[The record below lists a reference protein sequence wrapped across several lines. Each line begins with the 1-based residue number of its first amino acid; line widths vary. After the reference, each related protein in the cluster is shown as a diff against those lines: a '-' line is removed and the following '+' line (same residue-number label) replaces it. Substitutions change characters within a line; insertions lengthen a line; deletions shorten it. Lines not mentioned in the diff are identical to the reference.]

1 MFLASCLSSGVK
13 VSSPEICARFVA
25 IKMRQSGTGV
35 PPVFS
40 LAELRG
46 EKRVGLILLALTI
59 LAAGN
64 FARAAVGQETM
75 DRVKSS
81 GRIVSGVN
89 VRAGLADLP
98 TGTTWEGL
106 SVDLAKALAAAVLGD
121 PGKVSFVVADR
132 KSGPEKLSVGEIDLY
147 LPVEPMALSKLASL
161 GLAAS
166 QAFFF
171 NVQKIMVT
179 KESGITTVAQL
190 RNKSI
195 AVQPGY
201 VNEQNFETAN
211 EEQLRSYFRR
221 AGWQLLIFPFQEWD
235 EMESAFVAGR
245 VNALSAEETELARL
259 RAGNRE
265 EVGDAVI
272 LPEVI
277 GMQPVS
283 AVVQARDLNWLK
295 LVNATISLL
304 IDAESLGITS
314 DNLERMKA
322 VNDPEIQ
329 YVLGVTP
336 GIGIVAGLDDG
347 WGERV
352 IKSVGNYGQMFRR
365 DLGADSP
372 LAIPRG
378 FNELWSRGGLL
389 YSQALR

>member
-1 MFLASCLSSGVK
+1 MIADLRCGNRIGLAILGV
-13 VSSPEICARFVA
+13 V
-25 IKMRQSGTGV
+25 
-35 PPVFS
+35 
-40 LAELRG
+40 
-46 EKRVGLILLALTI
+46 I

-64 FARAAVGQETM
+64 LTRSSLAQESINRIKSAG
-75 DRVKSS
+75 RV
-81 GRIVSGVN
+81 VSGVN

-106 SVDLAKALAAAVLGD
+106 SVDLTKALAVAVLGD
-121 PGKVSFVVADR
+121 PGKVSFVVAER
-132 KSGPEKLSVGEIDLY
+132 KSGPEKLSAGAIDLY

-161 GLAAS
+161 GLATS
-166 QAFFF
+166 QPFFF

-179 KESGITTVAQL
+179 KESGITAVAQL
-190 RNKSI
+190 RNKQV

-201 VNEQNFETAN
+201 VNEQNFETVN
-211 EEQLRSYFRR
+211 EEQLRNYFRR

-235 EMESAFVAGR
+235 EMESAFVSGR
-245 VNALSAEETELARL
+245 VNAVSAEETELARL

-265 EVGDAVI
+265 EAGDAVI
-272 LPEVI
+272 LPDVI

-283 AVVQARDLNWLK
+283 AVVPARDLNWLK

-314 DNLERMKA
+314 DNVEQMKA
-322 VNDPEIQ
+322 VKDPEIQ
-329 YVLGVTP
+329 YLLGVTP
-336 GIGIVAGLDDG
+336 GIGIAAGLDDR

-352 IKSVGNYGQMFRR
+352 IKSIGNFGQMFRR

-378 FNELWSRGGLL
+378 LNELWSRGGLL
-389 YSQALR
+389 YSQPLR

>member
-1 MFLASCLSSGVK
+1 MKANVD
-13 VSSPEICARFVA
+13 
-25 IKMRQSGTGV
+25 
-35 PPVFS
+35 
-40 LAELRG
+40 G
-46 EKRVGLILLALTI
+46 ENRIGHILLACTL

-64 FARAAVGQETM
+64 LANSAVAQETM
-75 DRVKSS
+75 DRVKSA

-106 SVDLAKALAAAVLGD
+106 FVDLTKALAAAVLRD

-132 KSGPEKLSVGEIDLY
+132 KSGPEKLSMDETDLY

-161 GLAAS
+161 ALAAS
-166 QAFFF
+166 QPVFF

-179 KESGITTVAQL
+179 KESRVTTTAQL
-190 RNKSI
+190 GNKPI

-201 VNEQNFETAN
+201 VNEQNFETVN
-211 EEQLRSYFRR
+211 EEQLRNYFRR

-235 EMESAFVAGR
+235 EMESAFVSGR
-245 VNALSAEETELARL
+245 VYAVSAEETELARL

-265 EVGDAVI
+265 EAGDAVI

-283 AVVQARDLNWLK
+283 AVVRARDLNWLK
-295 LVNATISLL
+295 LINATISLL

-314 DNLERMKA
+314 DNVEQMKA
-322 VNDPEIQ
+322 VQKPEIQ
-329 YVLGVTP
+329 YLLGVAP
-336 GIGIVAGLDDG
+336 GIGIVVGLDDG

-352 IKSVGNYGQMFRR
+352 IKSIGNFGQMFRR

-378 FNELWSRGGLL
+378 LNELWSRGGLL
-389 YSQALR
+389 YPQPLR

>member
-1 MFLASCLSSGVK
+1 MRADLSV
-13 VSSPEICARFVA
+13 
-25 IKMRQSGTGV
+25 
-35 PPVFS
+35 
-40 LAELRG
+40 
-46 EKRVGLILLALTI
+46 EKRIGHVLLAFTI
-59 LAAGN
+59 LASGGLSWSTLA
-64 FARAAVGQETM
+64 QETM
-75 DRVKSS
+75 NRVKSA

-106 SVDLAKALAAAVLGD
+106 SIDLTKALAAAVLGD

-132 KSGPEKLSVGEIDLY
+132 RTGPGKLSMGETDLY
-147 LPVEPMALSKLASL
+147 LPVDPMALSKLARL
-161 GLAAS
+161 GLAES

-179 KESGITTVAQL
+179 KESAITTVGQA
-190 RNKSI
+190 RKKPI

-211 EEQLRSYFRR
+211 EEQLRNYFRR

-235 EMESAFVAGR
+235 EMESAFVSGR
-245 VNALSAEETELARL
+245 VDAVSAEETELARL

-272 LPEVI
+272 LPEAI

-283 AVVQARDLNWLK
+283 AVVQSRDLNWLT

-304 IDAESLGITS
+304 IDAEALGIS
-314 DNLERMKA
+314 SGNVERMKS

-329 YVLGVTP
+329 YVLGVRP
-336 GIGIVAGLDDG
+336 GIGSVVGLDDR

-352 IKSVGNYGQMFRR
+352 IKSVGNYGQIFER
-365 DLGADSP
+365 DLGTDSA
-372 LAIPRG
+372 LSLPRG
-378 FNELWSRGGLL
+378 LNELWRRGGLL
-389 YSQALR
+389 YSQPLR